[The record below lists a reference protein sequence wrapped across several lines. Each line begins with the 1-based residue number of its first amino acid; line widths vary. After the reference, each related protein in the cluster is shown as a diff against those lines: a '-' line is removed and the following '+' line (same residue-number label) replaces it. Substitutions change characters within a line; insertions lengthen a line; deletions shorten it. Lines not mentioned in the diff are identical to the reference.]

1 MMRLKNN
8 ILKISYVAIV
18 LAFVALEARSSFEI
32 DALFLVNHL
41 NGLIE
46 RNLIYFNASLYI
58 FLITIICS
66 NFKFSED
73 IDNVFSVNTLLVTT
87 FPIFSIIYI
96 QYKINS
102 IICLRSIDKID
113 QFTKLFTCEVSEYVY
128 FFELLSYL
136 VFIFMSKITFY
147 TYRNSLLNGFIYCV
161 YFYFILYNLEF
172 DSRFYQSVEVG
183 YTNLINFRGI
193 VVFVFLS
200 IYFIFREKFKYS
212 NVTVVLIVST
222 LLFKNWYLV
231 VVFEFLLEGLI
242 SLTS

>member
-1 MMRLKNN
+1 MRLKNN

-73 IDNVFSVNTLLVTT
+73 IDNVFSINTLLVTT

-96 QYKINS
+96 QYKIKFYELQKS
-102 IICLRSIDKID
+102 IKCS
-113 QFTKLFTCEVSEYVY
+113 
-128 FFELLSYL
+128 
-136 VFIFMSKITFY
+136 
-147 TYRNSLLNGFIYCV
+147 
-161 YFYFILYNLEF
+161 
-172 DSRFYQSVEVG
+172 
-183 YTNLINFRGI
+183 
-193 VVFVFLS
+193 
-200 IYFIFREKFKYS
+200 
-212 NVTVVLIVST
+212 
-222 LLFKNWYLV
+222 
-231 VVFEFLLEGLI
+231 
-242 SLTS
+242 